1 MVEPGAMKTYR
12 PFPRGLR
19 RTTARRRAQLLAAFK
34 RSGLSGAAFA
44 RQYKLNYTTFCGWRH
59 QAKAKAAPGFVQVE
73 MPAALPAAELMIELG
88 AQARLRISSAGQ
100 LALAVQLLRQ
110 FNAQAPC

>member
-1 MVEPGAMKTYR
+1 MKIYHS
-12 PFPRGLR
+12 FPRRLR
-19 RTTARRRAQLLAAFK
+19 RTNAQRRAQLLAAFN

-73 MPAALPAAELMIELG
+73 MPAALPDAGLMIELG
-88 AQARLRISSAGQ
+88 AQARLRLSSASQFG
-100 LALAVQLLRQ
+100 LAVQLLHQ
-110 FNAQAPC
+110 FNAHAPC